1 MRNDRPPG
9 LGVPDVQQ
17 ALALYAALM
26 ERLAVA
32 SPAAADEARLQSSL
46 DRAQQMAEQQR
57 VDIVTLASSLL
68 FGLIKDRPFG
78 PQSAQAGMAITLA
91 FLARNGLAVDVA
103 DEELVGVGRAIAQG
117 EVYTAMV
124 EMWLRDSLRRVR

>member
-32 SPAAADEARLQSSL
+32 SPAAADEPRLQSSL

-57 VDIVTLASSLL
+57 GDIVTPASSLL

-78 PQSAQAGMAITLA
+78 PQSPRAGMAITLA